1 MIRAV
6 IWDFGG
12 VLLRTEDY
20 TPRDKLAES
29 IGKKREELEYLLYA
43 GESSRSAQ
51 SGQITWQAHLDYVA
65 GSLGLQPYEMED
77 FLERFWKGDRLDA
90 DLLNSIRSLKKHYKM
105 GLLSNAF
112 ENLRELIGEYWKFDD
127 VFDKVI
133 VSAEVGM
140 MKPEA
145 RIYQLMLRELEVAA
159 AEAVFV
165 DDFLENVESAREVGL
180 YAIHFKSPQQALGE
194 LEEILNGAC

>member
-43 GESSRSAQ
+43 GESSRRAQ

-65 GSLGLQPYEMED
+65 GSLGLHPHEMED
-77 FLERFWKGDRLDA
+77 FLERFWKGDRLDE

-194 LEEILNGAC
+194 LEEILNGVC